1 MSLWSFSTKHEST
14 FLGKKH
20 GFSVSCHKIFTAT
33 LYREIFN
40 IAQLIIYEATLRLE
54 YFSCPIAFA
63 IEGRRIPRKT
73 KNNLWNSPR
82 LCLMECIQS
91 NFNNP
96 WPDHLWQCMQTLMCT
111 QITEARLNVYSGSV
125 GLGWCLRFLYM
136 NISHKM
142 VIWIIIDYSL
152 STEARSCI
160 FFQGYGAFC
169 LFVAI

>member
-1 MSLWSFSTKHEST
+1 MNQLSW
-14 FLGKKH
+14 GKKH
-20 GFSVSCHKIFTAT
+20 DFLFLAIKFFTAT
-33 LYREIFN
+33 LYRKIFN

-96 WPDHLWQCMQTLMCT
+96 WPDYLWQCFSNF
-111 QITEARLNVYSGSV
+111 NVHTNYLEILLKWTDQV
-125 GLGWCLRFLYM
+125 GLGKSLRFCIYNKLLCEVVADGLW
-136 NISHKM
+136 NRLW
-142 VIWIIIDYSL
+142 V
-152 STEARSCI
+152 ART
-160 FFQGYGAFC
+160 
-169 LFVAI
+169 